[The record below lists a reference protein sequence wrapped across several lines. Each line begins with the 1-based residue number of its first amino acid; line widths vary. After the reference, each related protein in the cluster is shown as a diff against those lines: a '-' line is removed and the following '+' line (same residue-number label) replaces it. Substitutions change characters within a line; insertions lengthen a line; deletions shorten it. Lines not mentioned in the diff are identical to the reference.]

1 MSLIVV
7 SGAIANK
14 LHQGGEAGV
23 RLSYV
28 LGLRRL
34 GYSVFFLEQI
44 SGDACVDAA
53 GQPCEFQ
60 HSENLAYFNRL
71 TSEIGLADCAALI
84 PVPPNE
90 EVQLNSELIDIADA
104 ADALLNIS
112 GHLSIEPLLL
122 RFRKRVL
129 IDIDPGYTQYWH
141 IDGLLGPQFSRH
153 DWFFT
158 IGENLGNAICP
169 IPTDGIDWIP
179 TRPPVVLDMWPVVA
193 TNKEFRFTTIAN
205 WRGAFGSVR
214 FGGKTFGLKAHEFRK
229 VVQLPH
235 TVSSTFELALN
246 IHPADH
252 HDKTSLEQNGWRL
265 LDARAKSDTSEK
277 YRQYIQDSSAE
288 FSVAQGIY
296 VETNS
301 GWFSDRTT
309 RYLASG
315 KPALV
320 QDTGFSRYLPASC
333 GLVAFQSLQE
343 AIAGAENI
351 VGDYSR
357 HCQAARAIAEEFFDS
372 DKVLNQLMRKIGVE
386 P

>member
-1 MSLIVV
+1 MSLIVI

-14 LHQGGEAGV
+14 PHQGGEAWV

-34 GYSVFFLEQI
+34 GYRVFLLEQI
-44 SGDACVDAA
+44 SADACVDAA
-53 GQPCEFQ
+53 GQRCDFE
-60 HSENLAYFNRL
+60 HSENLAYFNRVA
-71 TSEIGLADCAALI
+71 SEFGLENCAALI
-84 PVPPNE
+84 PVSKTE
-90 EVQLNSELIDIADA
+90 QVELNSELIDVADA

-112 GHLSIEPLLL
+112 GHLSIESLLP
-122 RFRKRVL
+122 RFRNRVL

-141 IDGLLGPQFSRH
+141 IDGLLGSQLSRH
-153 DWFFT
+153 NWFFT
-158 IGENLGNAICP
+158 IGENMGLAICP
-169 IPTDGIDWIP
+169 IPSDGIEWRP

-193 TNKEFRFTTIAN
+193 TSQEFRFTTIAN

-229 VVQLPH
+229 VVEIPRA
-235 TVSSTFELALN
+235 VASVFELALN

-252 HDKTSLEQNGWRL
+252 KDRDSLEQNGWQL
-265 LDARAKSDTSEK
+265 VDARGNSETPQR

-320 QDTGFSRYLPASC
+320 QDTGFSRYLPVSS
-333 GLVAFQSLQE
+333 GLITFQNLQE
-343 AIAGAENI
+343 AIAGAESI
-351 VGDYSR
+351 VGDYNR

-372 DKVLNQLMRKIGVE
+372 DKILSQLMREIGVQL
-386 P
+386 